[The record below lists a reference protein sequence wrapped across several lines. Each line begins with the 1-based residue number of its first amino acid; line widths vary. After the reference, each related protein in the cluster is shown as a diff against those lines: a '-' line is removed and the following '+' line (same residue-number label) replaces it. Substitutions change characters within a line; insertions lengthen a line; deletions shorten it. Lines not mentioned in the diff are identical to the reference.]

1 MCSSGSA
8 MSQQLDFVEPQP
20 LKVAGQLGVTEPRFW
35 FWCLVLWFVSGGEKI
50 RDVTFGS
57 GLNVIWSPDRI
68 DETGQDNAI
77 GHGSGKTLF
86 CRLIRYCL
94 GEGRFSTES
103 QRERIGAAFING
115 LVGAEVFLDG
125 VLWAIVR
132 PLGIRRR
139 HMAVPNGDLEEL
151 AAGEGTSSGLEPFV
165 EAVERSVITPELS
178 ELVQPGTGN
187 AMWPVAIAWLTRDQE
202 CRFEDVLDWRSP
214 SSDSDSPMPAS
225 GREKGPRLEAL
236 RAFLVAMTPQ
246 EHKVRRQKVGLDE
259 RCRQLDQEIAHRRG
273 EIHRIQDRLVAALE
287 LAVQTLPVMPLLI
300 DVMRENA
307 SERVSTATQLP
318 AGPKAELVVARQ
330 EYESTRSEWTRLDG
344 ERIRIEASIPVE
356 QRLLSQIKGELPGLS
371 FSRAE
376 AENPVCPICE
386 VPIDRVLAEKCGL
399 SEKLPDAEACRAR
412 WGARKR
418 ELAEQLRRI
427 DALREER
434 TQTLSQLALVKQ
446 RLEPL
451 VDRVAA
457 IERARDSRENAWYRA
472 RTVQDDVE
480 RLADLIGAQDEAQ
493 RNLATLGSS
502 LERARNRLAALRDEQ
517 VRVFGRL
524 TEKFDPIVRR
534 LLGRNANGRI
544 SLSGNGI
551 EASIDLGGERSTAA
565 IDSLKV
571 LAFDLAALCLSME
584 GATRVPAFL
593 LHDSPREADLGLSIY
608 HELFRLALDLEGQTP
623 HPLFQYIVTTTTEP
637 PETLTSVSRL
647 WLIIRG
653 MPAEQSLL
661 KVDL

>member
-1 MCSSGSA
+1 

-20 LKVAGQLGVTEPRFW
+20 LKVAGQLGVTEPRLW
-35 FWCLVLWFVSGGEKI
+35 IRRLVLWKEPGGEKI
-50 RDVTFGS
+50 RDVPLGP

-103 QRERIGAAFING
+103 QRERIGTAFING
-115 LVGAEVFLDG
+115 LVGAEVILDG

-151 AAGEGTSSGLEPFV
+151 AAGEGTSTGLEPFV

-187 AMWPVAIAWLTRDQE
+187 AMWPVALAWLTRDQE
-202 CRFEDVLDWRSP
+202 CRFDDVLDWRSP

-246 EHKVRRQKVGLDE
+246 EQKVRRQVVGLDE
-259 RCRQLDQEIAHRRG
+259 RCRQLDQEIAHRQW

-287 LAVQTLPVMPLLI
+287 LAVQTLPGMPLLI

-637 PETLTSVSRL
+637 PETLTSDPRL
-647 WLIIRG
+647 RLIIRG
-653 MPAEQSLL
+653 MPAEQRLL

>member
-20 LKVAGQLGVTEPRFW
+20 LKVAGQLGVTEPRLW
-35 FWCLVLWFVSGGEKI
+35 IRRLVLWKEPGGEKI
-50 RDVTFGS
+50 RDVPLGP

-103 QRERIGAAFING
+103 QRERIGTAFING
-115 LVGAEVFLDG
+115 RVGAEVILDG

-178 ELVQPGTGN
+178 EVVQPGTGN
-187 AMWPVAIAWLTRDQE
+187 AMWPVALAWLMRDQE

-246 EHKVRRQKVGLDE
+246 EQKVRRQKVGLDE

-330 EYESTRSEWTRLDG
+330 EYESTRSEWTRLDV
-344 ERIRIEASIPVE
+344 ERIRSDASIPVE
-356 QRLLSQIKGELPGLS
+356 QLLLIQIKGELPGLS

-480 RLADLIGAQDEAQ
+480 RL
-493 RNLATLGSS
+493 
-502 LERARNRLAALRDEQ
+502 
-517 VRVFGRL
+517 

-544 SLSGNGI
+544 SRSGNGI

-637 PETLTSVSRL
+637 PETLTSDPRL
-647 WLIIRG
+647 RLIIRG
-653 MPAEQSLL
+653 MPAEQRLL